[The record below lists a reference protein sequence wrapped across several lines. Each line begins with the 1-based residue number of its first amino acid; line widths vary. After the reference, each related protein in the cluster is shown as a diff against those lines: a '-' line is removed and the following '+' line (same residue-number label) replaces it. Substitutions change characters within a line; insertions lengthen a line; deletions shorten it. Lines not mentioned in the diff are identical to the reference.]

1 MVGLVFVSHSRA
13 LADALVNLVGQISSG
28 TPPHMAVAAGVGPDR
43 AEFGTDAAEIVEAIQ
58 SVSDGSGVAVL
69 MDLGSAILS
78 AEMAL
83 DLLPDDLRQRVKLLG
98 APFVEGA
105 IAAAVQASLG
115 SDLAAVCRE
124 AEGALARKTEQ
135 LQPAAPAQEPPA
147 AAPPAPT
154 PEKPVEVV
162 ITLKNQ
168 LGLHARP
175 ASRFVQ
181 TAARFQ
187 ADVRV
192 RNLTLGKG
200 PVSARSLLSVIA
212 LGAVKG
218 HQIALTAT
226 GDDARQALDALTELV
241 EQTLPSLPGE

>member
-1 MVGLVFVSHSRA
+1 
-13 LADALVNLVGQISSG
+13 
-28 TPPHMAVAAGVGPDR
+28 
-43 AEFGTDAAEIVEAIQ
+43 
-58 SVSDGSGVAVL
+58 
-69 MDLGSAILS
+69 
-78 AEMAL
+78 
-83 DLLPDDLRQRVKLLG
+83 
-98 APFVEGA
+98 
-105 IAAAVQASLG
+105 IAAAVQAGLG

-135 LQPAAPAQEPPA
+135 LQPAAPAREPPA
-147 AAPPAPT
+147 AAPPAST